1 MDSPASSPPGDR
13 AFAAYDPRRATG
25 RLLLAWAAGAGAALA
40 LPAGLGWAV
49 RAVAGWDVGATL
61 LLGLVWVIIGAADSA
76 ETRRRASAEDPGRTL
91 VWGFVLVG
99 STFSLLATT
108 VLLHQA
114 KDVAPSRAELFM
126 AMCVWAVACAWALTH
141 SSFALRYAR
150 LYYREDDGTGV
161 GGLGFPGDQP
171 PDDLDFAYFAFTL
184 GMCFQTSDVT
194 VTDRTIRRTVLMHG
208 VLSFVYN
215 TAILALALNLVF
227 GRLG

>member
-1 MDSPASSPPGDR
+1 VALPAHPSPDR
-13 AFAAYDPRRATG
+13 AFALLDPRRATG
-25 RLLLAWAAGAGAALA
+25 RLALAWAAGVAVALS
-40 LPAGLGWAV
+40 LPRDLGWAV
-49 RAVAGWDVGATL
+49 RAVAGWDVGASV
-61 LLGLVWVIIGAADSA
+61 LLGLVWLIIAGADCA

-114 KDVAPSRAELFM
+114 KEVAPIRAEIFV
-126 AMCVWAVACAWALTH
+126 AMCIWAVACAWALTH
-141 SSFALRYAR
+141 SAFALRYAR

-194 VTDRTIRRTVLMHG
+194 VIDRAIRRTVLMHG
-208 VLSFVYN
+208 VLSFIYN